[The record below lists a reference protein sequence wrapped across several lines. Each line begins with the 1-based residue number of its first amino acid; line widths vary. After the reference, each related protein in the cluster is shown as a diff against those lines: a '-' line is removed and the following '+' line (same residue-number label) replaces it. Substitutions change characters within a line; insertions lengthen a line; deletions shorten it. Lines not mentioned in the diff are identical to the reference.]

1 MEEDSNAIQL
11 GLQLA
16 AAAGLVLV
24 MTVVHAVGL
33 ATISKVLGLDDER
46 LEELDFN
53 YRAIL
58 LMCGMALALF
68 TLHMMEITIF
78 AIFYMGVGALQTLE
92 EALYYSASAYA
103 TLGRTADYFPP
114 EWRLLGAIEA
124 LVGFLLIG
132 WSTAFIVSNSS
143 KIRKRG

>member
-1 MEEDSNAIQL
+1 MEGSNAVQL
-11 GLQLA
+11 GVQLA

-33 ATISKVLGLDDER
+33 ATISRVLGLDDER
-46 LEELDFN
+46 LEKLDFN
-53 YRAIL
+53 YRAVL

-68 TLHMMEITIF
+68 ALHIVEIGIF
-78 AIFYMGVGALQTLE
+78 AGFYMVIGALQTLE

-103 TLGRTADYFPP
+103 TLGRTAEYFPF

-132 WSTAFIVSNSS
+132 WSTAFIVNNSS
-143 KIRKRG
+143 KLRKGG